1 MKTIHMKNEIT
12 SDMIEKLEIL
22 AQLEL
27 TEAERQQAVGN
38 LNQIV
43 DYFSQIGRVQ
53 TNGVEPVS
61 CVHMTSAPLRKDVP
75 KEPDSEYSTGM
86 TDNAPALQDN
96 MIVVPRSFM

>member
-43 DYFSQIGRVQ
+43 DYFSQIGKVQ
-53 TNGVEPVS
+53 TNGSDDQVVTE
-61 CVHMTSAPLRKDVP
+61 R
-75 KEPDSEYSTGM
+75 TG
-86 TDNAPALQDN
+86 TCGNN
-96 MIVVPRSFM
+96 FGG

>member
-38 LNQIV
+38 LNQMV
-43 DYFSQIGRVQ
+43 DYFSQIGKAQ
-53 TNGVEPVS
+53 TKGVEPVS

-75 KEPDSEYSTGM
+75 KEQDRKYPTGM
-86 TDNAPALQDN
+86 THNAPVLQDN